1 MFNVFPV
8 RPFLSGIGCLFT
20 ARMKCVVIHVLITF
34 VALRENSAKPLSGK
48 DLSSTNPLEEKN
60 REAAPH
66 LCHDTHL
73 QQRHRF
79 SLKPQHMGV
88 KAGDS
93 VLFHCDAAEAGGNE
107 NIRWIKSDQVIWSNG
122 CWHVAGLDRYYVFG
136 NGTLQIRDATKT
148 DGGTYECS
156 MAGRMDSAPLS
167 YLSYSLRV
175 HNPPHASKPSSSK
188 QNVTQNTGTSS
199 ASPAPLLVVL
209 VFVLISTETLS

>member
-66 LCHDTHL
+66 LC
-73 QQRHRF
+73 R
-79 SLKPQHMGV
+79 
-88 KAGDS
+88 
-93 VLFHCDAAEAGGNE
+93 GNE